1 MAIKKNKRYMSSVGN
16 IGVAQASNQ
25 NYVSEALTSASG
37 SVARVAGAVM
47 NLEEAKLKAANA
59 EIDEQDR
66 QTENT
71 LENMYIA
78 MQGDLDRGNL
88 IGAKNHFNNMTNLDS
103 TKVSNWTNKGS
114 EALTT
119 GTLAHN
125 SEMLIANANVI
136 NNQNIVDF
144 QNKISSEE
152 FLLLSP
158 DDQVKVIGTM
168 KESHLDNLRKAFSIN
183 ENGEYIGD
191 AIPDKFKQI
200 QLDAFG
206 KLERSYNTNIHA
218 KDGAVIEQSIKTR
231 KIKDGETK
239 VDVVLSALNLEL
251 IKGDGF
257 VDDSVFVDQIE
268 TLSLAKTVSDTTT
281 ADFLIENNL
290 FTNSMNTILERRN
303 DVITQEFRN
312 QPAEIYSAILDWVT
326 TDSMQGDFT
335 YVSDGIT
342 YTIKGNN
349 SLVKE
354 TGLNNH
360 PEITAALES
369 IRKNL
374 ETKLKKTQ
382 TDRANLELVENL
394 SKIDGPPT
402 VYNTSKKTQNEIQEL
417 SDAHIARVTNTDF
430 FDPDQVGEETAAM
443 YLELLGDSTDP
454 NLKDMIQAK
463 ARWTQIY
470 KSEGSIFNQLL
481 SGMPLSDANKD
492 NFLEWFKG
500 DKNNAFAAL
509 DDIYDEYKL
518 WLVNGDKENGS
529 KWFARMSDTLLPY
542 MKRYENLFNRSGMT
556 DDEVY
561 NAVFNDPFENRDLSV
576 PITVHDG
583 VKKISEIDWRDVIS
597 DSRGELKNW
606 KKLINKST
614 VFWETQIEVAGE
626 FVTPAIMGAHPVWSE
641 YPEPELQWVK
651 KFFDSETL
659 DKTFN
664 RFLTTN
670 NKAKGFLTRTIQDYI
685 VKGLDFDDSVKAT
698 MQDFKR
704 IYTLDPIM
712 EGGIVEKNFSLLNN
726 FDLNKDGLQVKQWL
740 TENSNLR
747 EEDINEMV
755 FGKDLRFALVG
766 PDYDPER
773 KDGEPLELG
782 TVYWLTFENSNGTRD
797 YIRSKDDVP
806 LAMWFSR
813 TEVDWEKKEEV
824 DWDVQKEKM
833 KQAQETHK
841 MLLYPSLFV
850 QATRGL

>member
-1 MAIKKNKRYMSSVGN
+1 MAIKKNKRYVSSVGN

-417 SDAHIARVTNTDF
+417 SDKHIATVTNTDF

>member
-417 SDAHIARVTNTDF
+417 SDQHIATVTNTDF

>member
-125 SEMLIANANVI
+125 SEMLIANANVV
-136 NNQNIVDF
+136 NNENIVAF
-144 QNKISSEE
+144 QDKISSEE

-158 DDQVKVIGTM
+158 DAQVKVIGSM
-168 KESHLDNLRKAFSIN
+168 KESHLDNLRIAFSIN
-183 ENGEYIGD
+183 EKGEYIGD
-191 AIPDKFKQI
+191 AIPEKFRQI
-200 QLDAFG
+200 QLDAFN
-206 KLERSYNTNIHA
+206 KLKKSYNTNIHA
-218 KDGAVIEQSIKTR
+218 KDGAVVEQSIKTR
-231 KIKDGETK
+231 KRKDGETK

-257 VDDSVFVDQIE
+257 VDDSVFVNQIE

-281 ADFLIENNL
+281 ADFLIDNNL
-290 FTNSMNTILERRN
+290 FTSSMNTILERRN
-303 DVITQEFRN
+303 DVITQKFRN

-335 YVSDGIT
+335 YVSDGIE

-417 SDAHIARVTNTDF
+417 SDQHIATVTNTDF

-833 KQAQETHK
+833 RQAQETHK

>member
-1 MAIKKNKRYMSSVGN
+1 MAIKKNKRYVSSVGN

-125 SEMLIANANVI
+125 SEMLIANANVV
-136 NNQNIVDF
+136 NNENIVAF
-144 QNKISSEE
+144 QDKISSEE
-152 FLLLSP
+152 FLRLSP
-158 DDQVKVIGTM
+158 DAQVKVIGSM
-168 KESHLDNLRKAFSIN
+168 KESHLDNLRSAFSIN
-183 ENGEYIGD
+183 EKGEYIGG
-191 AIPDKFKQI
+191 AIPEKFRQI
-200 QLDAFG
+200 QLDAFN
-206 KLERSYNTNIHA
+206 KLKKSYNTNIHA
-218 KDGAVIEQSIKTR
+218 KDGAVVEESIKTR
-231 KIKDGETK
+231 KRKDGETK
-239 VDVVLSALNLEL
+239 VDVVLSALNLAL
-251 IKGDGF
+251 INGEGF

-268 TLSLAKTVSDTTT
+268 TLSLAKTTSDTTT
-281 ADFLIENNL
+281 ADFLIDNNL
-290 FTNSMNTILERRN
+290 FTSSMNTILERRN
-303 DVITQEFRN
+303 DVITQKFRN
-312 QPAEIYSAILDWVT
+312 QPTEIYSAILDWVT

-335 YVSDGIT
+335 YVSDGIE

-402 VYNTSKKTQNEIQEL
+402 VYNTSKTTQNEIQEL

-430 FDPDQVGEETAAM
+430 FDPTQVGEETAAM

-470 KSEGSIFNQLL
+470 KSKGSIFNQFL

-529 KWFARMSDTLLPY
+529 KWFARMSGTLLPY

-583 VKKISEIDWRDVIS
+583 VKKISEINWQDVIS

-606 KKLINKST
+606 EKLINKST
-614 VFWETQIEVAGE
+614 VFWETEVEKAGE
-626 FVTPAIMGAHPVWSE
+626 FIISPSMVGHPVWSE
-641 YPEPELQWVK
+641 YPEPELQYVK
-651 KFFDSETL
+651 RFFDSETL

-670 NKAKGFLTRTIQDYI
+670 NEAKGFLSRTIQDYI

-712 EGGIVEKNFSLLNN
+712 EGGIVAKNFSLLNN
-726 FDLNKDGLQVKQWL
+726 FDLNKDGLEVKQWL

-747 EEDINEMV
+747 KEDINEMV

-782 TVYWLTFENSNGTRD
+782 TVYWITFENSNGTRD

-824 DWDVQKEKM
+824 DWDVQKEKIR
-833 KQAQETHK
+833 QAQETEQI
-841 MLLYPSLFV
+841 LLYPNLFT

>member
-37 SVARVAGAVM
+37 SGARVAGAVM

-125 SEMLIANANVI
+125 SEMLIANANVV
-136 NNQNIVDF
+136 NNKNIVAF
-144 QNKISSEE
+144 QDKISSEE

-158 DDQVKVIGTM
+158 DAQVKAIGTM

-183 ENGEYIGD
+183 EKGEYIGK
-191 AIPDKFKQI
+191 AIPEKFRQI
-200 QLDAFG
+200 QLDAFN
-206 KLERSYNTNIHA
+206 KLKKSYNTSLHA
-218 KDGAVIEQSIKTR
+218 KDGAVIEQSIQR
-231 KIKDGETK
+231 RRIRDGETK
-239 VDVVLSALNLEL
+239 VDVVLSALNLALTNGE
-251 IKGDGF
+251 GF

-303 DVITQEFRN
+303 DVITQKFRN
-312 QPAEIYSAILDWVT
+312 QPTEIYSAILDWVT

-335 YVSDGIT
+335 YVSDGIE

-354 TGLNNH
+354 TELNNH
-360 PEITAALES
+360 PEITASLES

-382 TDRANLELVENL
+382 TDRANLQLVENL

-417 SDAHIARVTNTDF
+417 SDEHIARVTNTDF
-430 FDPDQVGEETAAM
+430 FDPTQVGEETAAM

-583 VKKISEIDWRDVIS
+583 IKKISEINWQDVIS
-597 DSRGELKNW
+597 DSRGELISW
-606 KKLINKST
+606 NKITNRSSI
-614 VFWETQIEVAGE
+614 FWETEVETAGE
-626 FVTPAIMGAHPVWSE
+626 FITSPIMGGHPVYSE
-641 YPEPELQWVK
+641 YPEPELKWVK
-651 KFFDSETL
+651 KFFDNETL

-726 FDLNKDGLQVKQWL
+726 FDLNKDGLEVKQWL

-755 FGKDLRFALVG
+755 FGEDLRFAVVG

-782 TVYWLTFENSNGTRD
+782 TVYWITFENSNGTRD

-813 TEVDWEKKEEV
+813 TEVDWEIKEEV

-833 KQAQETHK
+833 EQRQETEQI
-841 MLLYPSLFV
+841 LLYPTLFI

>member
-25 NYVSEALTSASG
+25 NYVSEALASASG

-125 SEMLIANANVI
+125 SEMLIANANVV
-136 NNQNIVDF
+136 NNENIVAF
-144 QNKISSEE
+144 QDKISSEE

-158 DDQVKVIGTM
+158 DAQVKVIGSM
-168 KESHLDNLRKAFSIN
+168 KESHLDNLRIAFSIN
-183 ENGEYIGD
+183 EKGEYIGD
-191 AIPDKFKQI
+191 AIPEKFRQI
-200 QLDAFG
+200 QLDAFN
-206 KLERSYNTNIHA
+206 KLKKSYNTNIHA
-218 KDGAVIEQSIKTR
+218 KDGAVVEQSIKTR
-231 KIKDGETK
+231 KRKDGETK

-257 VDDSVFVDQIE
+257 VDDSVFVNQIE

-281 ADFLIENNL
+281 ADFLIDNNL
-290 FTNSMNTILERRN
+290 FTSSMNTILERRN
-303 DVITQEFRN
+303 DVITQKFRN

-417 SDAHIARVTNTDF
+417 SDQHIATVTNTDF

>member
-25 NYVSEALTSASG
+25 NYVSEALASASG

-125 SEMLIANANVI
+125 SEMLIANANVV
-136 NNQNIVDF
+136 NNENIVAF
-144 QNKISSEE
+144 QDKISSEE

-158 DDQVKVIGTM
+158 DAQVKVIGSM
-168 KESHLDNLRKAFSIN
+168 KESHLDNLRIAFSIN
-183 ENGEYIGD
+183 EKGEYIGD
-191 AIPDKFKQI
+191 AIPEKFRQI
-200 QLDAFG
+200 QLDAFN
-206 KLERSYNTNIHA
+206 KLKKSYNTNIHA
-218 KDGAVIEQSIKTR
+218 KDGAVVEQSIKTR
-231 KIKDGETK
+231 KRKDGETK

-281 ADFLIENNL
+281 ADFLIDNNL
-290 FTNSMNTILERRN
+290 FTSSMNTILERRN
-303 DVITQEFRN
+303 DVITQKFRN

-335 YVSDGIT
+335 YVSDGIE

-417 SDAHIARVTNTDF
+417 SDQHIATVTNTDF

>member
-114 EALTT
+114 EALRT

-125 SEMLIANANVI
+125 SEMLIANANVV
-136 NNQNIVDF
+136 NNENIVAF
-144 QNKISSEE
+144 QDKISSEE

-158 DDQVKVIGTM
+158 DAQVKVIGSM
-168 KESHLDNLRKAFSIN
+168 KESHLDNLRIAFSIN
-183 ENGEYIGD
+183 EKGEYIGD
-191 AIPDKFKQI
+191 AIPEKFRQI
-200 QLDAFG
+200 QLDAFN
-206 KLERSYNTNIHA
+206 KLKKSYNTNIHA
-218 KDGAVIEQSIKTR
+218 KDGAVVEQSIKTR
-231 KIKDGETK
+231 KRKDGETK

-290 FTNSMNTILERRN
+290 FTSSMNTILERRN
-303 DVITQEFRN
+303 DVITQKFRN

-335 YVSDGIT
+335 YVSDGIE

-417 SDAHIARVTNTDF
+417 SDQHIATVTNTDF

-833 KQAQETHK
+833 RQAQETHK

>member
-417 SDAHIARVTNTDF
+417 SDKHIATVTNTDF